1 MMEMLEKDA
10 GAGELLL
17 GLIMAAIGVAVQA
30 APCMKG
36 KDWEAKLFRLPS
48 GRKKKK
54 VVKKTKVKEVSR
66 STKGK
71 NSNNNNYKKTTGTKQ
86 KYQQDVFD
94 EEDYDDDELN
104 VTEHE
109 DFDKTQEYEIG
120 KKQYDKQSQMLYM
133 GPGIGIDLDDLN
145 RELSQE
151 IKKIYKDDGQ

>member
-54 VVKKTKVKEVSR
+54 VVKKTKVKEVSH
-66 STKGK
+66 STRNK
-71 NSNNNNYKKTTGTKQ
+71 NSSDNNKKSAVKKK

-104 VTEHE
+104 VIEHE